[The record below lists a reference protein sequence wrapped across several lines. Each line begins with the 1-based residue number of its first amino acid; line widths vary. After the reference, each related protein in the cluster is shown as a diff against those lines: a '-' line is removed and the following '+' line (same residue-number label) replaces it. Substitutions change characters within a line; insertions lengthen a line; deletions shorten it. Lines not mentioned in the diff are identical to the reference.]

1 VGNWGTQTAMTQVHR
16 LWQFAVLAAVFVF
29 CAGAR
34 GDTTPVL
41 VEVSLSPQV
50 VDAEALRAAI
60 GKELDCPVVVD
71 REVNHSGEIVIKAA
85 SPGQVAVTFVTP
97 ERMAPL
103 RRVVALPQM
112 PEHRVQLIAWLVGN
126 MARNEAAEWLA
137 AHEREKQAEQ
147 GISAATD
154 STNATTVEP
163 KADAKPDN
171 KPEEKVAADLTV
183 GNAANKNSTNNDA
196 TGKKA
201 AVEPPPAQA
210 GEGGAGSSSQA
221 LRFHGVNLALWHR
234 VLELHRD
241 SETSRFALHLGLGYG
256 RVGAIRGFGFDLLH
270 HRVDTEVQ
278 GAATS
283 LGWTRV
289 GRTQGLAWSFGVVTA
304 EHDLRGLDYAGL
316 VSYREG
322 AIAGVQGAGLAV
334 YSTGD
339 VLGAQLAGVFAWTEG
354 NITGVQGAFIFT
366 RQDGLLRGLQASFV
380 ANLADDVTGMQ
391 LGAINVAKDVHGIQ
405 VGLINVA
412 QSVDG
417 MAIGIVN
424 IAHNVRTQA
433 LGWVERNYGQNIGV
447 RYDYSPMTFG
457 VSSGYDAADD
467 RERFLFGLGARFPYK
482 RFAFAPSLDVGFVI
496 DKARANPVA
505 RGHENDVRLAVEWEI
520 VPKIIGIFAGPA
532 LALRSDASDKLQP
545 LPRWFAGLTLF

>member
-1 VGNWGTQTAMTQVHR
+1 MTQGHR
-16 LWQFAVLAAVFVF
+16 FWQFAVLAAMSVF
-29 CAGAR
+29 CAMAK

-41 VEVSLSPQV
+41 VEVSLGPQI
-50 VDAEALRAAI
+50 VDADALRAAI

-103 RRVVALPQM
+103 RRVVALPQT

-147 GISAATD
+147 GISA
-154 STNATTVEP
+154 TTGEP
-163 KADAKPDN
+163 KVGATPDN
-171 KPEEKVAADLTV
+171 KPEEKVPADLTV
-183 GNAANKNSTNNDA
+183 GNAANKNSTNNNASGDK
-196 TGKKA
+196 GA
-201 AVEPPPAQA
+201 AQPPPAQA
-210 GEGGAGSSSQA
+210 GAGGTGGSAQA
-221 LRFHGVNLALWHR
+221 LAFHGFNLALWHD

-304 EHDLRGLDYAGL
+304 ERDLRGLDYAGL
-316 VSYREG
+316 VSYRKG
-322 AIAGVQGAGLAV
+322 AITGAQGAGLAA
-334 YSTGD
+334 YSTGN
-339 VLGAQLAGVFAWTEG
+339 VLGAQFGGVFAWNEG
-354 NITGVQGAFIFT
+354 DVTGAQGAFFFT
-366 RQDGLLRGLQASFV
+366 RQQGSLNGLQVSFA
-380 ANLADDVTGMQ
+380 ANLAKDVTGIQ
-391 LGAINVAKDVHGIQ
+391 LSAVNVAKDVHGIQ
-405 VGLINVA
+405 FGLVNVA
-412 QSVDG
+412 ESVDG
-417 MAIGIVN
+417 IAIGIVN

-433 LGWVERNYGQNIGV
+433 LGWAERNYGENIGV

-457 VSSGYDAADD
+457 VSSGYDRADD
-467 RERFLFGLGARFPYK
+467 RERFLLGLGARFPYK

-496 DKARANPVA
+496 DKARTNPVG
-505 RGHENDVRLAVEWEI
+505 RGHENDVRVAVEWEI
-520 VPKIIGIFAGPA
+520 APKIIGIFAGPA
-532 LALRSDASDKLQP
+532 LALRSDANEQLRP